1 MHTATLATDGPRV
14 SVSSSVAIEIEWAL
28 ASGERE
34 DFQRDH
40 ATIGAIYERHSDL
53 RERVRAMWGPGERMS
68 CGGYLELMVLA
79 HHGGLLFSTDADVL
93 LDRLDDLC
101 LTVPASSDDLPLL
114 SEKAEDR
121 AAVLLRLARLKESSD
136 LRHRYVDLV
145 RDVWDAIR
153 PDWELSGRRAV
164 DAAIASRREMAAKG
178 AHWQEL
184 GREGYEFGDL
194 LERLVATL
202 GPLGEIVVVPA
213 FFTHCGLLVDLPG
226 VVVLGVRTDTT
237 GAEARARTAAL
248 ARRLKALSDPTRL
261 AMLDALRRGPRT
273 TTDLASAFSL
283 AQPTVSNH
291 IKVLRDAG
299 LVTDVRDGTRR
310 NLVVQ
315 QDVVGELLASLEG
328 VLSGGD
334 THVHGVSHTR

>member
-1 MHTATLATDGPRV
+1 MHTTNPSSDGPRV

-28 ASGERE
+28 ASGERD

-40 ATIGAIYERHSDL
+40 PTIGAVYERHSDL
-53 RERVRAMWGPGERMS
+53 RDRVRAMWGPGERMS
-68 CGGYLELMVLA
+68 CGGYLELMVIA
-79 HHGGLLFSTDADVL
+79 HHGGLLFSTDADAL
-93 LDRLDDLC
+93 LDQLDELC
-101 LTVPASSDDLPLL
+101 RTVPASSDDLPLL
-114 SEKAEDR
+114 SETAEDR
-121 AAVLLRLARLKESSD
+121 ASVVHRLARLKESAD
-136 LRHRYVDLV
+136 LRHRYISLV
-145 RDVWDAIR
+145 HDVWEAIR
-153 PDWELSGRRAV
+153 PDWELSGRGAV
-164 DAAIASRREMAAKG
+164 EAAIAARRETAAKG
-178 AHWQEL
+178 VPWQEL
-184 GREGYEFGDL
+184 ARDGYEFGDL
-194 LERLVATL
+194 MDGLVAAL
-202 GPLGEIVVVPA
+202 GTDGEIVVVPA

-248 ARRLKALSDPTRL
+248 ARRLKAISDPTRL

-273 TTDLASAFSL
+273 TTDLAAAFSL

-291 IKVLRDAG
+291 VKVLREAG

-315 QDVVGELLASLEG
+315 QDVVGELLMSLEG

-334 THVHGVSHTR
+334 LHVHGGPDAR